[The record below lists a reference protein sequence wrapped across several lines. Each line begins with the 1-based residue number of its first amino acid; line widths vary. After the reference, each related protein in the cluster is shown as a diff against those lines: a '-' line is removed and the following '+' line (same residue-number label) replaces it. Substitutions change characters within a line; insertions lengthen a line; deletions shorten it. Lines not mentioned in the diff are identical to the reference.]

1 MEHVDNN
8 TTNDTGTNKQTVEKV
23 EQELVS
29 TTSELVALRLLTPDF
44 PHSVIYAN

>member
-1 MEHVDNN
+1 MEHVDNTN
-8 TTNDTGTNKQTVEKV
+8 NDTNTNEQTVGEF

-44 PHSVIYAN
+44 PHSVM